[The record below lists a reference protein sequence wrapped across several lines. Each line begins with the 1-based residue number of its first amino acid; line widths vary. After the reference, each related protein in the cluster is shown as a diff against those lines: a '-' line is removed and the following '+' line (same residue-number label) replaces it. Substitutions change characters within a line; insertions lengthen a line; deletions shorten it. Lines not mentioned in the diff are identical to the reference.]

1 MEVYIVEIVYRELSY
16 DSLPHLTA
24 AKKNSKH
31 GNLKEQISYPTNSVS
46 SNSETANVEGVQN
59 DLEASEER
67 SESLGNIDEGS
78 DLKKEIPKDIDKTCA
93 KEVDEEVIELDNMF
107 FEDSSA
113 WEAVAP
119 EILKQQQIE
128 KLSHDGYGHL
138 IGNIDDIWKKV
149 QVSFYSFFILM
160 GHVSR
165 LICASAMYYFLTV
178 LFFCSTTGRFW

>member
-1 MEVYIVEIVYRELSY
+1 LIVNTDLSY
-16 DSLPHLTA
+16 DSLPHFTA

-31 GNLKEQISYPTNSVS
+31 GSLKEQISHSANSVS

-59 DLEASEER
+59 DLEASDKR

-78 DLKKEIPKDIDKTCA
+78 DLKKAIPKDIDKTCT
-93 KEVDEEVIELDNMF
+93 KEVDEEVVELDNMF

-138 IGNIDDIWKKV
+138 LGNIDDIWKKV
-149 QVSFYSFFILM
+149 QVPFYFFFILT
-160 GHVSR
+160 GHVSC
-165 LICASAMYYFLTV
+165 LICASAMHYFLTV
-178 LFFCSTTGRFW
+178 LLFCSTTGRFW

>member
-1 MEVYIVEIVYRELSY
+1 MLIVNTDLSY
-16 DSLPHLTA
+16 DSLPHFTA

-31 GNLKEQISYPTNSVS
+31 GSSKEQISHSSNSVS

-59 DLEASEER
+59 DLEASEKR

-78 DLKKEIPKDIDKTCA
+78 DLKKAIPKDIDKTCTN
-93 KEVDEEVIELDNMF
+93 EVDEEVVELDNMF

-128 KLSHDGYGHL
+128 KLSLDGYGHL
-138 IGNIDDIWKKV
+138 LGNIDDIWKKV
-149 QVSFYSFFILM
+149 QVFFFYLFFILTR
-160 GHVSR
+160 HVSC
-165 LICASAMYYFLTV
+165 LICASAMHYFLTV

>member
-128 KLSHDGYGHL
+128 KLSHAGYGHL

-160 GHVSR
+160 GHVSC